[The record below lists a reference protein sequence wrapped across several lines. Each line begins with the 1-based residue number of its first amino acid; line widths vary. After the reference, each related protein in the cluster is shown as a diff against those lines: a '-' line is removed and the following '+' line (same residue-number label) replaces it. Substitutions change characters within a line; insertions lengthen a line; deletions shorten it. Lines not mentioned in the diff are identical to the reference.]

1 MKEGANLHHVDACMM
16 KQKAVGTAHCTKA
29 QENVN
34 YIPSCYVGLL
44 SALEQ
49 VTS

>member
-1 MKEGANLHHVDACMM
+1 MM
-16 KQKAVGTAHCTKA
+16 KQKALGTAHCTKA
-29 QENVN
+29 QESVN
-34 YIPSCYVGLL
+34 YIPSCYAGLL